1 MPLTVS
7 NPILTEIGRIAVYQT
22 HTEAQMAL
30 FIQELLYLDDAK
42 GHILTSG
49 LRVNELVDMLG
60 ALLTNEFGSQHRHVL
75 RFKDFSRALDKLRKK
90 RNEAVHSMWSFG
102 PTLNVDSATRSKIKR
117 SGREFATVTLS
128 EMEEL
133 SKEMEHIE
141 WEISDI
147 RVRVCYYE
155 ESARPSRAK
164 QRQLNDHD

>member
-7 NPILTEIGRIAVYQT
+7 NAILTEIGRITVYQT
-22 HTEAQMAL
+22 HTEAQMGL

-49 LRVNELVDMLG
+49 LRVNELVDMLR
-60 ALLTNEFGSQHRHVL
+60 ALLVNEFGAQHRHLV
-75 RFKDFSRALDKLRKK
+75 RFRKFSSALDKLRKK
-90 RNEAVHSMWSFG
+90 RNEVVHSMWSFG
-102 PTLNVDSATRSKIKR
+102 PTLNVDTATRSKIKR

-128 EMEEL
+128 EMQEL
-133 SKEMEHIE
+133 SKTMEHLE

-155 ESARPSRAK
+155 ESARPSRPK
-164 QRQLNDHD
+164 QTHST

>member
-1 MPLTVS
+1 MAVSLFTKLTLKRKWHS
-7 NPILTEIGRIAVYQT
+7 SSKK
-22 HTEAQMAL
+22 
-30 FIQELLYLDDAK
+30 LLYLDDAK

-75 RFKDFSRALDKLRKK
+75 RFKDFSRDLDKLRKK

-155 ESARPSRAK
+155 ESARPNRAK
-164 QRQLNDHD
+164 QSQLNDHD

>member
-22 HTEAQMAL
+22 HTEAQMGL

-49 LRVNELVDMLG
+49 LRVNELVDMLR
-60 ALLTNEFGSQHRHVL
+60 ALLTDEFGPQHRHVI
-75 RFKDFSRALDKLRKK
+75 RFKQFSSALDKLRKK

-102 PTLNVDSATRSKIKR
+102 PTLNLDSATRSKIKR

-128 EMEEL
+128 EMQEL
-133 SKEMEHIE
+133 SKEMEHLE

-164 QRQLNDHD
+164 QAN